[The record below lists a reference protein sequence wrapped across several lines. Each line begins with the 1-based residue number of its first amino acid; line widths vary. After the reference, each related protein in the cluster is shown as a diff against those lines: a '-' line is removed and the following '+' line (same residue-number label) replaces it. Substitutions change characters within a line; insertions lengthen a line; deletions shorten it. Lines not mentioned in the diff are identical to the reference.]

1 MHQIQLFVLHEN
13 VCTAERQQY
22 THRVAP
28 IFFCGECCD
37 DRVVYDRELMFHRI
51 ARCGRCVS
59 VHAVLTVEF
68 ESSPGVEVSGE
79 ESADEG
85 FEVMNLLKNL
95 QQSTGN
101 F

>member
-1 MHQIQLFVLHEN
+1 
-13 VCTAERQQY
+13 
-22 THRVAP
+22 
-28 IFFCGECCD
+28 
-37 DRVVYDRELMFHRI
+37 MFHRI

-85 FEVMNLLKNL
+85 FEVMNL
-95 QQSTGN
+95 QQSTVQVIFRKIRENRKIQDPSPNAGPE
-101 F
+101 